1 MENLNPVLLALIA
14 TIGSWLATAFG
25 SSFVFLFKT
34 INKKIMDIR
43 LNISLG

>member
-25 SSFVFLFKT
+25 SSFVLLLKT
-34 INKKIMDIR
+34 MNKKIMDM
-43 LNISLG
+43 LLDVSLG